1 MPVGL
6 PPNSPNCEQFP
17 LLGEALIALLA
28 LLKELGIPY
37 ETKIASIP
45 PPPDQFLAKKDQ
57 IRLLLQD
64 ILATAK
70 KIAQELLFT
79 RYREFGVIIEDTLGL
94 VPSLSELISTNS
106 VRFHRESHRLLKY
119 YWGIRFFLVRSDL
132 ESDPEYCANQ
142 ISLFS
147 LSDAVF
153 EFMETLQAGP
163 QPIEI
168 LCEVDLEVRLDRHL
182 SFLLSRSPDHIA
194 LSPLGKK
201 LLEVHAVS
209 ELYYYYL
216 YEFEEDV
223 LAGSS

>member
-1 MPVGL
+1 LPAGPL
-6 PPNSPNCEQFP
+6 LNPPNDEQFP
-17 LLGEALIALLA
+17 LLKEALVTLPVF
-28 LLKELGIPY
+28 LKELGLPY

-45 PPPDQFLAKKDQ
+45 PPPSQLLARIDQT
-57 IRLLLQD
+57 RLLLRD

-70 KIAQELLFT
+70 KIAQEPVFT
-79 RYREFGVIIEDTLGL
+79 HYREFGAIIEDTLVL
-94 VPSLSELISTNS
+94 LPSLQELISTDP
-106 VRFHRESHRLLKY
+106 VQFHRESHRLLKY
-119 YWGIRFFLVRSDL
+119 YWGIRFFIVRSEL
-132 ESDPEYCANQ
+132 EADPEYRANQ
-142 ISLFS
+142 IPLFS

-168 LCEVDLEVRLDRHL
+168 LCDVDLEVRLDRRL
-182 SFLLSRSPDHIA
+182 SFLLSRSPDHID

-216 YEFEEDV
+216 YEFEEDI
-223 LAGSS
+223 LSDRS